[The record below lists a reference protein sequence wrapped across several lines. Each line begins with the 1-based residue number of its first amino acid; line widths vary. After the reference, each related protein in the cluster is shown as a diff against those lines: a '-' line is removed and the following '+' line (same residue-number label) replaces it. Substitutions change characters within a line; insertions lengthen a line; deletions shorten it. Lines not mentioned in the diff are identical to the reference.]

1 MISPQGYTYGE
12 DPEADNPFWNDDEEA
27 DELTATASVDDSTGV
42 PSVDVTKSGHN
53 INFAFKNLKGE
64 KGDKGDQ
71 GEQGERGLQGE
82 QGEAGIQGERG
93 ETGATGPQ
101 GPEGPEG
108 PQGPAGDPGISPAV
122 ISTGNTGSGELAGT
136 ITGSNG
142 VEISVYNGAKGE
154 TGPQGPQGPAGESTG
169 VDVSNLVSD
178 VSVTNENGVYGIQ
191 QTKGGV
197 TSDVGVIEVPDID
210 NVLAEVNDSIVENDA
225 DGYDYHTITETEHN
239 GAQNNVGSFYIARK
253 QITELNADGSFKTI
267 DQSGRTGTG
276 QINTSG
282 VSTLNIRSSGDNTIM
297 ANKLGIL
304 VYNID
309 VTIYTNTSGTSKRR
323 IPILLDAQNIADI
336 HTWSDLFCISVSDDA
351 FLYCI
356 FNPLLSPTFANL
368 GTMHWVLYGPK
379 TYLNYS
385 EAFFSYVGVLNLS

>member
-210 NVLAEVNDSIVENDA
+210 NVLAEVNDSIVENNA

-282 VSTLNIRSSGDNTIM
+282 GITLNTLAEGDSVLTASAGKIGIYAYKAVITSDDAQYRS
-297 ANKLGIL
+297 
-304 VYNID
+304 
-309 VTIYTNTSGTSKRR
+309 
-323 IPILLDAQNIADI
+323 IPILLNGSGLELQP
-336 HTWSDLFCISVSDDA
+336 WSDLFCISPEINA
-351 FLYCI
+351 FLYCV
-356 FNPLLSPTFANL
+356 FSPYSNPLPNNV
-368 GTMHWVLYGPK
+368 GTMHWVLYGPE
-379 TYLNYS
+379 TYL
-385 EAFFSYVGVLNLS
+385 EDATIRFSYIGALNLS